1 MKSVTELFAQ
11 ESGHGI
17 PEGLADRVLAHI
29 IATQNADARLKRL
42 VWGSISAISFVLF
55 ATSTVYAINA
65 YSGSSFASYFSLIF
79 SDMGSVSLWWKELG
93 LSLLESLPILGTML
107 VLGSIFLVLWSIR
120 KFAKH
125 TSTFIT
131 ISNARTA

>member
-1 MKSVTELFAQ
+1 M
-11 ESGHGI
+11 
-17 PEGLADRVLAHI
+17 
-29 IATQNADARLKRL
+29 KRL